1 MKYIKSFN
9 ESFENDIEIIKD
21 ITESSLVY
29 LLDEG
34 FKIDYTSPNFLNMPS
49 SVLRVAI
56 KVFASKEYDVTWNNI
71 KDYFIPFIQ
80 RLKESYKL
88 RENCFIIFTEPPIWE
103 DGEIGKKSMSL
114 SIDRLLNDSEFANWW
129 EIFCELKIES
139 ITIYVED

>member
-88 RENCFIIFTEPPIWE
+88 RENCFIIFTEHPIWE

-114 SIDRLLNDSEFANWW
+114 SIDRLLKDSVFADWW

>member
-1 MKYIKSFN
+1 MKYIKTFN

-34 FKIDYTSPNFLNMPS
+34 FKIDYTSPNFLNIPY
-49 SVLRVAI
+49 SVLMVAI

-88 RENCFIIFTEPPIWE
+88 RENCFIIFTEQPIWE
-103 DGEIGKKSMSL
+103 NGEVGKKSMSL
-114 SIDRLLNDSEFANWW
+114 SIDRLLKDSVFADWW